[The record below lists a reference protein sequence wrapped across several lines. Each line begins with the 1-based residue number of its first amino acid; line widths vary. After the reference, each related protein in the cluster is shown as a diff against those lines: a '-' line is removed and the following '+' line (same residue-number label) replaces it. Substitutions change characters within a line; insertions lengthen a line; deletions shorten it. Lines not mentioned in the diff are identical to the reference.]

1 MKTSSV
7 PPQLNEV
14 RKGVTWRSLG
24 FFYKL
29 LEGDH
34 EWAERRLFLLI
45 LMGLA
50 FTLMGRAT
58 EQIEPAEFL
67 KPILANMPDALRV
80 VVSFIASL
88 IYPQTLRHILPA
100 FAGGYLAVR
109 LASNYVRD
117 LFEIANFTTA
127 RRYLY
132 ASMFGMDYPEI
143 KISGNGYET
152 DEKDDTNP
160 IPKIGGPGFVNV
172 GTGYV
177 AVFERVGGPSKVAG
191 SGIHFIR
198 RFEHLR
204 EVIDLRDQF
213 RKKDGIKVYTKDGI
227 QVTVRNVEVAFRV
240 HTQSRGRTE
249 KELYPFSIGAVRRIA
264 YTKTVGASGP
274 SVWTDSATGAAVGR
288 ITGFIARNILDDIV
302 AKPNPDSPDPR
313 DKIKAIFAEKKTRDA
328 FLNMG
333 VDLLWVSIGHI
344 ETPKDVI
351 DQRINAWR
359 ASWMKQERVELASG
373 EATKVRLMEYARGL
387 ARIELLEK
395 FTKGVPLSRDTGMP
409 VDLILIQIAEVL
421 NSTGRSHGSSRSFR
435 DRDERIS
442 ELGTLS
448 FLREAL
454 RQNEANMKMISDGS
468 GDAASSP
475 NT

>member
-7 PPQLNEV
+7 PPRLHNV

-29 LEGDH
+29 IEGDH
-34 EWAERRLFLLI
+34 GWAEGRLALLI

-58 EQIEPAEFL
+58 EQIVPFDFL
-67 KPILANMPDALRV
+67 QPTLANMPDVLRV

-88 IYPQTLRHILPA
+88 AHPQTLRHILPV
-100 FAGGYLAVR
+100 FAGCYLAVR

-117 LFEIANFTTA
+117 LFEIADLTTA
-127 RRYLY
+127 RRYLQ
-132 ASMFGMDYPEI
+132 ASMFGMDYPKI
-143 KISGNGYET
+143 KISGDGYEAG
-152 DEKDDTNP
+152 DEKDTNP
-160 IPKIGGPGFVNV
+160 IPKIGGPGFVSV

-177 AVFERVGGPSKVAG
+177 AIFERVGGPSKVAG
-191 SGIHFIR
+191 SGEHFIR

-204 EVIDLRDQF
+204 DVIDLRDQF

-240 HTQSRGRTE
+240 HTQSRSRTE
-249 KELYPFSIGAVRRIA
+249 EELYPFSIGAVRRIA
-264 YTKTVGASGP
+264 YTKTVSASGP
-274 SVWTDSATGAAVGR
+274 SVWTASVTGAAVGR
-288 ITGFIARNILDDIV
+288 ITGFIASNILDDIV
-302 AKPNPDSPDPR
+302 AKATPDSSDPR

-351 DQRINAWR
+351 EQRINAWR

-373 EATKVRLMEYARGL
+373 EATKVRLMEYVRGL

-395 FTKGVPLSRDTGMP
+395 FTKGVPLSRDTEMP
-409 VDLILIQIAEVL
+409 VDIILIQIAEVL
-421 NSTGRSHGSSRSFR
+421 SSTGRSHGSSRSPR
-435 DRDERIS
+435 DREERIS

-448 FLREAL
+448 LLKEVL
-454 RQNEANMKMISDGS
+454 QQNEANVKLISDGS
-468 GDAASSP
+468 DDAASTP
-475 NT
+475 